1 MFKNGDI
8 VFCTGDCEDNNTGG
22 KLGIILDTW
31 GSDFLM
37 GFFVELNKTNGSL
50 GIYKKKYG
58 SIKSTWWI
66 KGQLLKKGMTKNKFK

>member
-1 MFKNGDI
+1 MFKKGTI
-8 VFCTGDCEDNNTGG
+8 VLCTGDWDANNTEG

-50 GIYKKKYG
+50 GLYKEKYD
-58 SIKSTWWI
+58 SIESTWWVR
-66 KGQLLKKGMTKNKFK
+66 GYLLRKVMTKNKFK